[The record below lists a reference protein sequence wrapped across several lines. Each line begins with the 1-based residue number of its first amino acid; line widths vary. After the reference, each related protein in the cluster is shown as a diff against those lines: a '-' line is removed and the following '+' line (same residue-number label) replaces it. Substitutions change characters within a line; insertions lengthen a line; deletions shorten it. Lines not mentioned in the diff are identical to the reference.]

1 MRYIK
6 ELEGLR
12 GLMAIWVV
20 LGHSLA
26 ALPIIN
32 KHVPPT
38 LLNSYAVD
46 VFIILS
52 GFVIFF
58 MIDNK
63 KQSYP
68 QYIIQ
73 RFFRIFPLYL
83 LILAVSV
90 FLINFTRDVFLIY
103 PEAHATGRRIAL
115 IDEFLHYPY
124 AHIFAHLTLLQ
135 GLIPDFLLKDSSYTI
150 VGQAWSISVE
160 WQFYLIAPF
169 LFFIATNPMRV
180 KNIYFSL
187 FLALL
192 MLILGKVLGGGFLG
206 NNFAPFLVG
215 FLSFFFYKNNAK
227 INFYILRFFIAVT
240 IILFAFFLRKDA
252 LPYIIWVFVLG
263 CIMMSHKKNNDNV
276 IVNILGNKF
285 VLLLGKI
292 SYSIYLIHMVILIF
306 VLYLCNYFN
315 VVGVGAYFFV
325 VSLTLL
331 LTVLIAI
338 STYYFVEQ
346 PFVKFGK
353 RFRSKNLK
361 LN

>member
-103 PEAHATGRRIAL
+103 P
-115 IDEFLHYPY
+115 
-124 AHIFAHLTLLQ
+124 
-135 GLIPDFLLKDSSYTI
+135 
-150 VGQAWSISVE
+150 
-160 WQFYLIAPF
+160 
-169 LFFIATNPMRV
+169 
-180 KNIYFSL
+180 
-187 FLALL
+187 
-192 MLILGKVLGGGFLG
+192 
-206 NNFAPFLVG
+206 
-215 FLSFFFYKNNAK
+215 
-227 INFYILRFFIAVT
+227 
-240 IILFAFFLRKDA
+240 
-252 LPYIIWVFVLG
+252 
-263 CIMMSHKKNNDNV
+263 
-276 IVNILGNKF
+276 
-285 VLLLGKI
+285 
-292 SYSIYLIHMVILIF
+292 
-306 VLYLCNYFN
+306 
-315 VVGVGAYFFV
+315 
-325 VSLTLL
+325 
-331 LTVLIAI
+331 
-338 STYYFVEQ
+338 
-346 PFVKFGK
+346 
-353 RFRSKNLK
+353 
-361 LN
+361 